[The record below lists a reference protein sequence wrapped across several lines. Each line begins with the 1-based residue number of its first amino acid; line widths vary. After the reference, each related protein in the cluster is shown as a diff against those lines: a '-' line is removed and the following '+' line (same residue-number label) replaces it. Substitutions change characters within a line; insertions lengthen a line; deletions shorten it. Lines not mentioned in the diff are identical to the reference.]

1 MSEVADFVSAALA
14 PARPR
19 PASMLRT
26 RRPGSKADE
35 RQVSTREDNGSRGA
49 LQGWYHGAKSWRRA
63 SIRCHRIRLEY
74 GANDGPIVDPLSG
87 DIPNPLDLLVGLERH
102 AATKPACGKW
112 HSCAKA
118 WHNVVVPYRRA
129 GLKNCANDR
138 PSAPF
143 DICQAGIIADGLT
156 AMLALRHWHSGLC
169 ALFRSRNSHWWEF
182 RSAHDTV
189 MFVYHRGCGLPR
201 PRVWHPAAAAS
212 PRGVMSRCR
221 RHGSAGVGPRSG
233 PTVHRNGR

>member
-1 MSEVADFVSAALA
+1 
-14 PARPR
+14 
-19 PASMLRT
+19 MLRT

-49 LQGWYHGAKSWRRA
+49 LQGWYHGAKSWHRA

-87 DIPNPLDLLVGLERH
+87 DIPNPLDLLVGPERP

-156 AMLALRHWHSGLC
+156 AMLALRPLRVVPLSKFPLVGISLGSRHRHVRLPPRRPHCYSGYVAML
-169 ALFRSRNSHWWEF
+169 
-182 RSAHDTV
+182 
-189 MFVYHRGCGLPR
+189 
-201 PRVWHPAAAAS
+201 
-212 PRGVMSRCR
+212 
-221 RHGSAGVGPRSG
+221 VGTSDRSG
-233 PTVHRNGR
+233 YLAMVFPPLGKPATDLIR

>member
-1 MSEVADFVSAALA
+1 MRTLCPQRLHQRGRD
-14 PARPR
+14 
-19 PASMLRT
+19 LRQCCGHDV
-26 RRPGSKADE
+26 PGSKADE

-156 AMLALRHWHSGLC
+156 AMLALRPL
-169 ALFRSRNSHWWEF
+169 
-182 RSAHDTV
+182 
-189 MFVYHRGCGLPR
+189 
-201 PRVWHPAAAAS
+201 RVVPLS
-212 PRGVMSRCR
+212 KFP
-221 RHGSAGVGPRSG
+221 
-233 PTVHRNGR
+233 

>member
-1 MSEVADFVSAALA
+1 
-14 PARPR
+14 
-19 PASMLRT
+19 MLRT

-87 DIPNPLDLLVGLERH
+87 DIPNPLDLLVGPERP

-138 PSAPF
+138 PSASF

-156 AMLALRHWHSGLC
+156 AMLALRPLRVVPLSK
-169 ALFRSRNSHWWEF
+169 FPRWEF

-189 MFVYHRGCGLPR
+189 MFVYHRVDRIVIPGTWRCWSGLR
-201 PRVWHPAAAAS
+201 TGRDIW
-212 PRGVMSRCR
+212 RWFSRR
-221 RHGSAGVGPRSG
+221 WENQPPIS
-233 PTVHRNGR
+233 